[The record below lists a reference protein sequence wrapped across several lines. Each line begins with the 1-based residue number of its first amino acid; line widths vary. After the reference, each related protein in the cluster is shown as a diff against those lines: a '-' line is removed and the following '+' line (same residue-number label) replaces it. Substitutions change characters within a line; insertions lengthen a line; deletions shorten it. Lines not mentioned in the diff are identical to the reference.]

1 MQWQLNQ
8 LIGRAKD
15 KVDGGVGYR
24 DISEATGLSTST
36 LYYISKNTA
45 KRADLDTIEGLLD
58 YFSGVLEE
66 EITISDLL
74 KRVK

>member
-15 KVDGGVGYR
+15 KVEGGVGYR

-36 LYYISKNTA
+36 LYYIAKNQA
-45 KRADLDTIEGLLD
+45 KRADLDTIEGLID
-58 YFSGVLEE
+58 YFSGVLGEE
-66 EITISDLL
+66 LTVNDLL
-74 KRVK
+74 KRVE